1 MDAQSAENIKKDEPQ
16 EGKQYR
22 DILKYTGIFGGV
34 QGLNMLAGLV
44 RNKLTAIIL
53 GTSGYGYISI
63 YNSAISLIN
72 NSTNLG
78 ISFSSI
84 KNLSHIYHNEGESAA
99 KEYVSVIRFWS
110 FLASFTGI
118 IVCFLLAGY
127 FSNLT
132 FESDEF
138 TNDFRLLSLVVG
150 LTTFSA
156 CELSIL
162 KATRRIS
169 DVARISL
176 MGAVGSVFIVVP
188 IYYLL
193 NEKGIVPALLALATW
208 IACITSYY
216 TFSIYPFEKGI
227 FSKLNF
233 KKGLSLLKLGI
244 SFIIAG
250 IFGSGAEYLIRA
262 YITKTG
268 TIDDVGLYNAG
279 FAISVTYMGMIF
291 VAMENDYFPKLSSLS
306 EKTKERNVLM
316 NNQIEIAIWLISPMI
331 AGLLLFMPIILP
343 LLYSGK
349 FLPAQDMIL
358 WTSLFMFFKAL
369 VLPVAYLTL
378 AKGESVVYMI
388 LQLIYD
394 IFFVGVSFILYN
406 LFGLKGLGMSISLSC
421 FFDIILNWGYSYWKY
436 GFKGSKRTLIASIVM
451 FPMICSMMLILNY
464 GRTIYTLIP
473 ASILAIIISV
483 ISFYFLNKR
492 TGLVEKFLKRN
503 S

>member
-1 MDAQSAENIKKDEPQ
+1 
-16 EGKQYR
+16 
-22 DILKYTGIFGGV
+22 
-34 QGLNMLAGLV
+34 MLF
-44 RNKLTAIIL
+44 R
-53 GTSGYGYISI
+53 S
-63 YNSAISLIN
+63 
-72 NSTNLG
+72 
-78 ISFSSI
+78 

-369 VLPVAYLTL
+369 VLPV
-378 AKGESVVYMI
+378 EI
-388 LQLIYD
+388 
-394 IFFVGVSFILYN
+394 
-406 LFGLKGLGMSISLSC
+406 
-421 FFDIILNWGYSYWKY
+421 
-436 GFKGSKRTLIASIVM
+436 
-451 FPMICSMMLILNY
+451 
-464 GRTIYTLIP
+464 GR
-473 ASILAIIISV
+473 AHV
-483 ISFYFLNKR
+483 
-492 TGLVEKFLKRN
+492 
-503 S
+503 